1 MEIDGDLLSS
11 GKAVASVHSLYVC
24 MKSLVRSCQ
33 FDMVKGLMV
42 SVELLMEWPW
52 GWAWGEVTGR
62 FTADH
67 ISDLRP
73 QISIHLR
80 I

>member
-1 MEIDGDLLSS
+1 MEIDGDLLGS

-33 FDMVKGLMV
+33 LDMVKGLMV

-52 GWAWGEVTGR
+52 G
-62 FTADH
+62 
-67 ISDLRP
+67 
-73 QISIHLR
+73 
-80 I
+80 